1 MKKTIVL
8 LLLFLS
14 LIINAQEKFKG
25 TWQSKTTTYKTVIIA
40 SKYAVLKVFNYSFE
54 DKNFIEQDIIKQ
66 NNNEFTTVLY
76 NPRNGYKVTI
86 NYYMKDENIMCTYIG
101 DFNGTVILYKK

>member
-1 MKKTIVL
+1 MNNEAKRFKTIPTRRPKSTISGNPGELSMAFLNPNVL
-8 LLLFLS
+8 H
-14 LIINAQEKFKG
+14 QKKQQ
-25 TWQSKTTTYKTVIIA
+25 T
-40 SKYAVLKVFNYSFE
+40 
-54 DKNFIEQDIIKQ
+54 KQ